1 MSSLVYIVALR
12 DASIQIY
19 TTALQGLWY
28 LNNSNSMSEK
38 TEVDVLLNSETAPCQ
53 EFPSVYQWRYK
64 WISHFFFCHL
74 LFSLSVS
81 IVKPTRYTNV
91 SNLFYFGMTRYMF
104 RTVFPSIIS
113 SSRLYIQQQ
122 TETADCLLASGQQY
136 LFDICLLL
144 YVQSWTPD
152 DGRKDRPKHVECHS
166 KIK

>member
-104 RTVFPSIIS
+104 RPVFPS
-113 SSRLYIQQQ
+113 
-122 TETADCLLASGQQY
+122 DFCLLAAANKQTEVSVWQTPVATCIV
-136 LFDICLLL
+136 LK
-144 YVQSWTPD
+144 SWWWTEKPYETC
-152 DGRKDRPKHVECHS
+152 RVS
-166 KIK
+166 FQNKINLIH